1 MTMMFSQRLLLGGGL
16 AGALLLLA
24 GCSSLSGRKDTP
36 TSLVP
41 PAPQLSAAPLAAE
54 ETPKPEG
61 QKGAQ
66 VGTASWYGPAY
77 QGKETANGET
87 FDQNQLTAAH
97 PTLPLG
103 TKATVTNL
111 ESGKSV
117 NVTITDRGPYEQG
130 RKIDLSRAAA
140 QKIGMAKK
148 GVATVKIE
156 ARPRRTPTQKVARQT
171 TKRPATPVATRTDL
185 PTGSP
190 Q

>member
-1 MTMMFSQRLLLGGGL
+1 MMLSHRFLLGSGL
-16 AGALLLLA
+16 AGAMLLLSA
-24 GCSSLSGRKDTP
+24 CSSLIGRKDTP
-36 TSLVP
+36 AALVP
-41 PAPQLSAAPLAAE
+41 PAPQLPASPLAE
-54 ETPKPEG
+54 EEKPKPEG
-61 QKGAQ
+61 QKVEQ
-66 VGTASWYGPAY
+66 VGTASWYGPAHNG
-77 QGKETANGET
+77 QETANGET

-148 GVATVKIE
+148 GVAKVKIE
-156 ARPRRTPTQKVARQT
+156 ARPRRKPTKKVARQT
-171 TKRPATPVATRTDL
+171 TKSHATPVATRTDL
-185 PTGSP
+185 PTVYP